1 MFSKKAIA
9 IAMILL
15 ANASIASAIEQ
26 DEILSTL
33 KKSLPSNWQV
43 HEVISDSKPR
53 WSFSDD
59 RCVLVKLYGTNMRG
73 YKYYGKQGEY
83 IGQKLIFNEAIMIWV
98 GTDKFD
104 PELSIVNRFMNIF
117 KIVPKKLPDVIF
129 EADGYTVYGLE
140 GTIVLPENDAAY
152 KTSPKGTHRGVPLDF
167 INGRSWMSW
176 KEDIQRSLEKNTSQT
191 AQ

>member
-1 MFSKKAIA
+1 MKFGIQISFFFL
-9 IAMILL
+9 LL
-15 ANASIASAIEQ
+15 AYLPFSYAIEQ
-26 DEILSTL
+26 NEIISTL

-167 INGRSWMSW
+167 INGRSWISW
-176 KEDIQRSLEKNTSQT
+176 KNDIQRSLENSANQIP
-191 AQ
+191 Q

>member
-1 MFSKKAIA
+1 MKFGIQISFFFL
-9 IAMILL
+9 LL
-15 ANASIASAIEQ
+15 AYLPFSYAIEQ
-26 DEILSTL
+26 NEIISTL

-117 KIVPKKLPDVIF
+117 KIVPKKFQMLFLKLMDIRF
-129 EADGYTVYGLE
+129 TV
-140 GTIVLPENDAAY
+140 
-152 KTSPKGTHRGVPLDF
+152 
-167 INGRSWMSW
+167 
-176 KEDIQRSLEKNTSQT
+176 
-191 AQ
+191 

>member
-1 MFSKKAIA
+1 MKFGIQISFFFL
-9 IAMILL
+9 LL
-15 ANASIASAIEQ
+15 AYLPFSYAIEQ
-26 DEILSTL
+26 NEIISTL

-59 RCVLVKLYGTNMRG
+59 RCVLVKLYGTSMRG

-98 GTDKFD
+98 GADKFD
-104 PELSIVNRFMNIF
+104 PELSIVNRFLNIF
-117 KIVPKKLPDVIF
+117 KIVPKKIPTVIF

-167 INGRSWMSW
+167 INGRSWISW
-176 KEDIQRSLEKNTSQT
+176 KNDIQRSLENSANQIP
-191 AQ
+191 Q